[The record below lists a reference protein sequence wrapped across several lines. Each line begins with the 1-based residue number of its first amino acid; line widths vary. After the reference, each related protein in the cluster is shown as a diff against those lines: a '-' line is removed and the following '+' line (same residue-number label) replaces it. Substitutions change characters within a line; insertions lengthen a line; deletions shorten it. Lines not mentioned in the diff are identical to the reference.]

1 MPEEPK
7 RLSLA
12 IKSVP
17 FMGDPEGADTFY
29 AAAGRFL
36 RLWGRLETHLDF
48 WLSVIA
54 NLPEWQAP
62 PKWPVE
68 GVPAAMK
75 RKAEMWR
82 LAFRG
87 MPPLAP
93 QRDTAL
99 WFISDMMDTNQDR
112 AVIVHSIWE
121 SFTASDPL
129 TVKMVRRR
137 RKGRTVV
144 TETGFITLA
153 QIEQATFEADRLN
166 THLIPLGLFL
176 ARLTQRKR
184 EAGTP

>member
-7 RLSLA
+7 RVSFT

-17 FMGDPEGADTFY
+17 FMGDPEGADRFY

-36 RLWGRLETHLDF
+36 RLWGRLETQLDF
-48 WLSVIA
+48 MLGVIA
-54 NLPEWQAP
+54 SLPEWQAP

-68 GVPAAMK
+68 GVPASM
-75 RKAEMWR
+75 RLKADMWR
-82 LAFRG
+82 IAFKG

-99 WFISDMMDTNQDR
+99 RFMSDMMDTNQDR

-121 SFTASDPL
+121 SFTSPEPL
-129 TVKMVRRR
+129 TVKMVSRR
-137 RKGRTVV
+137 RKGRTIFVDTRFV
-144 TETGFITLA
+144 TLD
-153 QIEQATFEADRLN
+153 QIEKVITDADSLN
-166 THLIPLGLFL
+166 TRLLVLGFFLI
-176 ARLTQRKR
+176 RLTQRKR